1 MISCPMPG
9 HLSDQMGQNKCP
21 GLHSLSHLT
30 LITWPIRLSW
40 LSVRLSLRR
49 KSLDKDMP
57 FPSLWAKQAGE
68 RGRCPRGR
76 GSWLFGCSTN
86 SSWAKQSLLCRGA
99 SPTLFLPL
107 EGLCLEPP
115 KHARSWGS
123 TVRHD
128 IETKCV
134 VAAKSLHVS
143 EHQFPHLKYSGTC
156 SSVRS

>member
-1 MISCPMPG
+1 MISCLKAG
-9 HLSDQMGQNKCP
+9 HLSSQMGQNKCP
-21 GLHSLSHLT
+21 GLRSLSHLT
-30 LITWPIRLSW
+30 LITWPIRLPW
-40 LSVRLSLRR
+40 LSGRLSLRR

-68 RGRCPRGR
+68 RGRCPRQREAGYLASIPIAA
-76 GSWLFGCSTN
+76 GQKSHCFAEGT
-86 SSWAKQSLLCRGA
+86 

-107 EGLCLEPP
+107 EGLCLEPL

-123 TVRHD
+123 TVKHD
-128 IETKCV
+128 TETRCV